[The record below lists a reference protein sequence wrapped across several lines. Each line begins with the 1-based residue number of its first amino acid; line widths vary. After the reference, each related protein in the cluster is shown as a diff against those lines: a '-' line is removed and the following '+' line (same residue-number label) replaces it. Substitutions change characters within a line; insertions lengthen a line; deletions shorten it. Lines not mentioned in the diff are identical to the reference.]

1 MEASFN
7 FTAVINISVNN
18 NINYIQAMTMN
29 ARNINESLEAKL
41 QEAANE
47 YITAMRTYESRVT
60 AAYNEYKGQIE
71 QLVGQLTSVT
81 VGNPQN
87 TVPTVP
93 NIPDVP
99 TVLSRIDN
107 PVDIVFSQEIR
118 LRDKR

>member
-1 MEASFN
+1 
-7 FTAVINISVNN
+7 
-18 NINYIQAMTMN
+18 MN
-29 ARNINESLEAKL
+29 ARNINESLEEKL

-87 TVPTVP
+87 TVS